1 MSRRTAV
8 LAVAAAVLL
17 ATVGAPLALAAPA
30 GPTGTTAAATD
41 GSVAAPVAQTTAN
54 DSATN
59 DTAAND
65 SAASSE
71 TLPGQRLSAVIGV
84 QGSETNGELER
95 RTFEARFTKASSNAS
110 KAAVVA
116 TQVDTVRERLTEL
129 EQRRDRLEAQREN
142 GTLSEGQYRA
152 RLTQTVAD
160 IERTRSMLNRTA
172 DAASTVPAEDL
183 SARGVE
189 TAELD
194 RLRTNASELTG
205 PEVAEIARGIA
216 GNPGKGI
223 GRERAANESEADNG
237 GQPDD
242 PGRGDAP
249 GNSRSEASGRADD
262 VRADAGNASNGNA
275 PNSNAP
281 DGNAS
286 NGNATDGNATDGNG
300 TDATGDASE
309 RASDGPDRGNA
320 PETPPGNDK
329 RARDADG
336 NGPAADTDDGQSDA
350 DGTDPTDDVTADG
363 DSETSSTGDSGA

>member
-1 MSRRTAV
+1 M

-30 GPTGTTAAATD
+30 GPTGTTAAVTD
-41 GSVAAPVAQTTAN
+41 GSAAAPVAQTTAN

-59 DTAAND
+59 DTATND

-95 RTFEARFTKASSNAS
+95 RTFEARFAKANSNAS

-116 TQVDTVRERLTEL
+116 TQVDAVRERLTEL

-160 IERTRSMLNRTA
+160 IERTRSMLNQTA

-205 PEVAEIARGIA
+205 PEVAAIAGELA
-216 GNPGKGI
+216 GNPGRGI
-223 GRERAANESEADNG
+223 GRERAANETGTDNG

-242 PGRGDAP
+242 AGRGDAP
-249 GNSRSEASGRADD
+249 GNSRSEASDRADD

-275 PNSNAP
+275 
-281 DGNAS
+281 S
-286 NGNATDGNATDGNG
+286 NGNATDGDETAAT
-300 TDATGDASE
+300 ADASDP
-309 RASDGPDRGNA
+309 ASDGADRGNA

-336 NGPAADTDDGQSDA
+336 SGPSADTDDGQSDA
-350 DGTDPTDDVTADG
+350 DGTDTTDDVTADD

>member
-1 MSRRTAV
+1 MSRRTAA
-8 LAVAAAVLL
+8 LAVVAAVLL

-30 GPTGTTAAATD
+30 GPMGTTAAATD
-41 GSVAAPVAQTTAN
+41 ASAAAPVAQTTAN

-59 DTAAND
+59 DTAGND

-84 QGSETNGELER
+84 QGSETDGELER
-95 RTFEARFTKASSNAS
+95 RTFEARFAKANSNAS

-116 TQVDTVRERLTEL
+116 TQVETVRERLTEL

-160 IERTRSMLNRTA
+160 IERTRSMLNQTA
-172 DAASTVPAEDL
+172 DAASTVPAGDL
-183 SARGVE
+183 SARGVD

-205 PEVAEIARGIA
+205 PEVAEIARELA

-223 GRERAANESEADNG
+223 GRERAGNESEADNG
-237 GQPDD
+237 GRPDD
-242 PGRGDAP
+242 AGQGDAP
-249 GNSRSEASGRADD
+249 GNSRSEASDRADD
-262 VRADAGNASNGNA
+262 VRADAE
-275 PNSNAP
+275 
-281 DGNAS
+281 
-286 NGNATDGNATDGNG
+286 NATDGNATDV
-300 TDATGDASE
+300 TGDASE
-309 RASDGPDRGNA
+309 DASGDGDRGNA

-329 RARDADG
+329 RATDADG
-336 NGPAADTDDGQSDA
+336 SDLVVTTDDEQSD
-350 DGTDPTDDVTADG
+350 DGTTTTDDATTD
-363 DSETSSTGDSGA
+363 DESETSSTDDSGA

>member
-1 MSRRTAV
+1 MSRRTAA
-8 LAVAAAVLL
+8 LAVVAAVLL

-30 GPTGTTAAATD
+30 GPMGITATD
-41 GSVAAPVAQTTAN
+41 GSAAAPVAQTTAN

-84 QGSETNGELER
+84 QGSETDGELER
-95 RTFEARFTKASSNAS
+95 RTFEARFANANSNAS

-116 TQVDTVRERLTEL
+116 TQVVTVRERLTEL

-160 IERTRSMLNRTA
+160 IERTRSMLNQTA
-172 DAASTVPAEDL
+172 DAASTVPAEEL

-205 PEVAEIARGIA
+205 PEVAEIAREIA

-223 GRERAANESEADNG
+223 GRDRAENESETGRNG
-237 GQPDD
+237 RSDEA
-242 PGRGDAP
+242 GRSDAP

-262 VRADAGNASNGNA
+262 VREDAGNA
-275 PNSNAP
+275 
-281 DGNAS
+281 
-286 NGNATDGNATDGNG
+286 
-300 TDATGDASE
+300 TDATGVTDDASE
-309 RASDGPDRGNA
+309 GSSGDGDRGNA

-329 RARDADG
+329 RAKDADG
-336 NGPAADTDDGQSDA
+336 SAPAVTTDDGQSDD
-350 DGTDPTDDVTADG
+350 DGTTTTDDATAD
-363 DSETSSTGDSGA
+363 DESETSSTDDSGA

>member
-1 MSRRTAV
+1 MSRRTAA

-30 GPTGTTAAATD
+30 GPMGLTATD
-41 GSVAAPVAQTTAN
+41 GSAAAPVAQTTAN

-65 SAASSE
+65 SAASSV

-84 QGSETNGELER
+84 QGSETDGELER
-95 RTFEARFTKASSNAS
+95 RTFEARFANANSNAS

-116 TQVDTVRERLTEL
+116 TQVVTVRERLTEL

-160 IERTRSMLNRTA
+160 IERTRSMLNQTA
-172 DAASTVPAEDL
+172 DAASTVPAEEL

-205 PEVAEIARGIA
+205 PEVAEIAREIA

-223 GRERAANESEADNG
+223 GRDRAENESETDRNG
-237 GQPDD
+237 RPDEA
-242 PGRGDAP
+242 GRSDAP

-262 VRADAGNASNGNA
+262 VREDAGNA
-275 PNSNAP
+275 
-281 DGNAS
+281 
-286 NGNATDGNATDGNG
+286 
-300 TDATGDASE
+300 TDATGVTDDASE
-309 RASDGPDRGNA
+309 GSSGDGDHGNA

-329 RARDADG
+329 RAKDADG
-336 NGPAADTDDGQSDA
+336 SAPAVTTDDEQSDD
-350 DGTDPTDDVTADG
+350 DGTTTTDDATAD
-363 DSETSSTGDSGA
+363 DESETSSTDDSGA

>member
-1 MSRRTAV
+1 M

-17 ATVGAPLALAAPA
+17 ATVGAPLALAASA
-30 GPTGTTAAATD
+30 GPTGTAAAATD

-54 DSATN
+54 DSATT
-59 DTAAND
+59 DTAGND

-95 RTFEARFTKASSNAS
+95 RSFDARFANANSNAS

-116 TQVDTVRERLTEL
+116 TQVETVRERLTEL

-152 RLTQTVAD
+152 RLTRTVAD
-160 IERTRSMLNRTA
+160 IERTRSMLNQTT
-172 DAASTVPAEDL
+172 DAASTVPAQEL

-223 GRERAANESEADNG
+223 GRERAANETETDAG
-237 GQPDD
+237 GRPDD
-242 PGRGDAP
+242 AGRSDAP
-249 GNSRSEASGRADD
+249 GNSRSEASDRAADA
-262 VRADAGNASNGNA
+262 RADAGNATNGTE
-275 PNSNAP
+275 
-281 DGNAS
+281 
-286 NGNATDGNATDGNG
+286 TDGNATNG
-300 TDATGDASE
+300 TVTDVAGGESDGA
-309 RASDGPDRGNA
+309 ADGPDRGNA

-329 RARDADG
+329 RAKDADG
-336 NGPAADTDDGQSDA
+336 SDVAVPPADERSDDDTTATDDDTTA
-350 DGTDPTDDVTADG
+350 TDDDTTD
-363 DSETSSTGDSGA
+363 DESETSSTDDSGA

>member
-8 LAVAAAVLL
+8 LAVVAAAVL

-30 GPTGTTAAATD
+30 GPTGTAAVATD
-41 GSVAAPVAQTTAN
+41 DSVAAPVAQTTAN

-59 DTAAND
+59 DTAAD

-84 QGSETNGELER
+84 QGSETDGELER
-95 RTFEARFTKASSNAS
+95 RTFEARFATANSNAS

-129 EQRRDRLEAQREN
+129 EQRRDRLEAQRAN

-152 RLTQTVAD
+152 RLAQTVAD
-160 IERTRSMLNRTA
+160 IERTRSMVNQTA

-205 PEVAEIARGIA
+205 PEVAAIAGELA
-216 GNPGKGI
+216 GNPGRGI
-223 GRERAANESEADNG
+223 GRERAANESKTDNG
-237 GQPDD
+237 GRPDD
-242 PGRGDAP
+242 AGRGDGP
-249 GNSRSEASGRADD
+249 GNSRSEASDRADD
-262 VRADAGNASNGNA
+262 VRADAGNAPNGNVT
-275 PNSNAP
+275 
-281 DGNAS
+281 DGNATDDATD
-286 NGNATDGNATDGNG
+286 GNATDDATDGNATDGDE

-309 RASDGPDRGNA
+309 RASDAADRGNA

-329 RARDADG
+329 RAM
-336 NGPAADTDDGQSDA
+336 DA
-350 DGTDPTDDVTADG
+350 DGTDTTDDVTTDD